1 MNTLATENINQRNHM
16 HFVMRKKNLFGTKE
30 MRSKQLQTLQQ
41 KNAFHLIVSRSDLL
55 LISLKCRKD
64 FMIPG
69 PGQTIML
76 TTTNITEHHI

>member
-1 MNTLATENINQRNHM
+1 M

-55 LISLKCRKD
+55 
-64 FMIPG
+64 
-69 PGQTIML
+69 TNL
-76 TTTNITEHHI
+76 TEMQKRLYDTRARTNYHVNDH